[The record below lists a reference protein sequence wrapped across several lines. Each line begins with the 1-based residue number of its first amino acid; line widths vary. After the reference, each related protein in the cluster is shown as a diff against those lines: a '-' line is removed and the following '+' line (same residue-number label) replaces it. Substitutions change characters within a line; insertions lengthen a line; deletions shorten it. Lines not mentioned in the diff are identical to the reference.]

1 MSFFSWLKS
10 GWFEPPTKEHF
21 VKLTIH
27 FEDFDGNSYTANSPW
42 IRESGI
48 RCSAEEW
55 CSSDIVE
62 HKIIAFQPKEGE
74 KIYFPLSA
82 IKKYWFTINEER
94 TFWTDLER
102 EGKMFKVE
110 FSDTSLEELEK
121 ISLNKYNQEENQN
134 E

>member
-21 VKLTIH
+21 VKLAIH

-42 IRESGI
+42 IRDSGI
-48 RCSAEEW
+48 RCSAGEW
-55 CSSDIVE
+55 CSKDITE

-94 TFWTDLER
+94 TFWTDLEQ

-110 FSDTSLEELEK
+110 FSNDDLEELEK
-121 ISLNKYNQEENQN
+121 ISLKKYHQEENQN

>member
-1 MSFFSWLKS
+1 MSFLSWLKS

-48 RCSAEEW
+48 RCSAGEW
-55 CSSDIVE
+55 CSSDIAE
-62 HKIIAFQPKEGE
+62 RKIIAFQPKEGE
-74 KIYFPLSA
+74 KIYFPLSS

-110 FSDTSLEELEK
+110 FSNDDLEKLEK
-121 ISLNKYNQEENQN
+121 ISLKKYNQIECV
-134 E
+134 